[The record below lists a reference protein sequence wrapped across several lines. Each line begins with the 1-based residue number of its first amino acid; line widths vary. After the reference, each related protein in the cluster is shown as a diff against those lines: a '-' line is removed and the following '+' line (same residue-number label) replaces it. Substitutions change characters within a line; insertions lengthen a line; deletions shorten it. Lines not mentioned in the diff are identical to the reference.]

1 MGFACVLLECA
12 FSVAHFSV
20 FSRVALQN
28 IYVPK
33 LMENVSQKGLILSF
47 GLHIFV

>member
-1 MGFACVLLECA
+1 MPVLGPNSSVVLGFACVLLECT
-12 FSVAHFSV
+12 FSVAHFSS

-33 LMENVSQKGLILSF
+33 LMENVS
-47 GLHIFV
+47 